1 MIGCSFASD
10 WLRDWCKFSSPITKW
25 SNAKKNKQTNKQQQ
39 HQSWII
45 FNTQLKTVLTD
56 LQSNNLNTIIT
67 KFESF
72 FRNIYNNWNSL
83 WCCIF
88 EGWCK
93 IAIKNYKRGFTESF
107 LCSIIAWTVTVSPL
121 MYIDYFEWIIFL
133 QYTVTNY
140 KNLCNN
146 YTFCT
151 MDCLHFKPCPFQI
164 FLDQFKI
171 KDIPPKT
178 GITEEKWRERIWEN
192 AHLTWHFK
200 DFCIGQQSFKLH
212 QKHGGV
218 TQLT

>member
-25 SNAKKNKQTNKQQQ
+25 SNAKKTTTNKQTTTTSILNYFQY
-39 HQSWII
+39 SIENCS
-45 FNTQLKTVLTD
+45 NTQSD
-56 LQSNNLNTIIT
+56 NLNAIIT

-83 WCCIF
+83 RCCIF

-93 IAIKNYKRGFTESF
+93 IAIKNYNRGFTESF

-121 MYIDYFEWIIFL
+121 MYINYFEWIIFL

-140 KNLCNN
+140 KNLCKN

-151 MDCLHFKPCPFQI
+151 MNCLHFKPCPFQI
-164 FLDQFKI
+164 F
-171 KDIPPKT
+171 
-178 GITEEKWRERIWEN
+178 
-192 AHLTWHFK
+192 
-200 DFCIGQQSFKLH
+200 
-212 QKHGGV
+212 
-218 TQLT
+218 